1 MNRQEAFFTS
11 PPPPPSSS
19 EGFPSRGF
27 LLVLMI
33 LFFLLFFGWIRWE
46 LSEMKKDV
54 LELRY
59 RQTKDEY
66 WIVTREQ
73 R

>member
-11 PPPPPSSS
+11 PPPSSS
-19 EGFPSRGF
+19 EGFPSRRF

-33 LFFLLFFGWIRWE
+33 LFFSIFFGWIRWE